1 VHSAVADAVS
11 RLTRDEMSD
20 GLPRSLSA
28 LLRPAAYP
36 HPVDAIELIR
46 TPVSWVLLT
55 GEFAYKLKRPVRYP
69 FIDLTRAERRE
80 FCCREELR
88 LNRRFA
94 PQLYFDVCAITTTA
108 GEARIGGD
116 GTAIEYAVKM
126 RQFRREDE
134 LDRLLASGEV
144 APGEL
149 GIFGGALA
157 GIHARLP
164 TAAATDPWATADQ
177 VGRLVLE
184 NLAQCA
190 QAADIFSDVASI
202 EALRAPL
209 QKRLGSLQQCMAAR
223 RTAGRVR
230 ECHGDLHTCNVVRWR
245 STLLAFDCMEFEPA
259 FRWIDVADEIAF
271 LLADL
276 GARGYPDHAHSFLA
290 GYLAASGDYQA
301 CRLLPMYQAHRA
313 LVRAKITAVSA
324 RESGPANRARQL
336 QEWRRLTGLAAAALT
351 VHRPRLLLTCG
362 TSGSGKTWLADRL
375 APRLRAIHLRSD
387 VERKRRVGLP
397 PAARLSAEPAQGVY
411 TPESTAAVYAD
422 LLAQA
427 EDLLAGGRDAI
438 VDATFGRREQRER
451 FLERARQMG
460 ACCLI
465 IVCLAP
471 VEVLHTR
478 VAARCLAGGDASD
491 ADQAVLRWQL
501 ARHETLDA
509 AELARAVYANT
520 DEPGVIEDVMR
531 QVAHLEASV

>member
-1 VHSAVADAVS
+1 
-11 RLTRDEMSD
+11 MSD
-20 GLPRSLSA
+20 GLPLSLSA
-28 LLRPAAYP
+28 LLLPAAYP
-36 HPVDAIELIR
+36 HAVDSIELIR
-46 TPVSWVLLT
+46 THVSWVLLT

-69 FIDLTRAERRE
+69 YIDLTRAERRE

-94 PQLYFDVCAITTTA
+94 PQLYIEVCAITAAA
-108 GEARIGGD
+108 GKARIGGD
-116 GTAIEYAVKM
+116 GTTIEYAVKM

-134 LDRLLASGEV
+134 LDRLLASGEL
-144 APGEL
+144 APDEL

-157 GIHARLP
+157 AIHARLP
-164 TAAATDPWATADQ
+164 TAGATDPWATAEQ
-177 VGRLVLE
+177 VSRGILE

-190 QAADIFSDVASI
+190 QAADVFSDVARI

-209 QKRLGSLQQCMAAR
+209 QEQLVTLQQWMEAR
-223 RTAGRVR
+223 RRAGRVR
-230 ECHGDLHTCNVVRWR
+230 ECHGDLHTCNLVRWR
-245 STLLAFDCMEFEPA
+245 SRLLAFDCMEFEPA

-276 GARGYPDHAHSFLA
+276 GARGYPDHAHRFLA

-313 LVRAKITAVSA
+313 LVRAKIIAVSA
-324 RESGPANRARQL
+324 RESDTANGAGQR
-336 QEWRRLTGLAAAALT
+336 QEWRRLTGFAATALT
-351 VHRPRLLLTCG
+351 AHRSRLFLTCG
-362 TSGSGKTWLADRL
+362 PSGSGKTWLADRL

-397 PAARLSAEPAQGVY
+397 PATRLQAEPAQGVY
-411 TPESTAAVYAD
+411 SPESTAAVYAD
-422 LLAQA
+422 LLAQV

-460 ACCLI
+460 AWCLI
-465 IVCLAP
+465 IVCAAP

-478 VAARCLAGGDASD
+478 VATRCLAGGDASD
-491 ADQAVLRWQL
+491 ADQAVLGWQL
-501 ARHETLDA
+501 ARHEALDA
-509 AELARAVYANT
+509 TELARAVYAHT

-531 QVAHLEASV
+531 QVAHLEASG